1 MVTDFHNDRDKKMK
15 QATALLTLAT
25 AEGKVR
31 GTCLSDEKMAGLVD
45 GRDGGAELSEY
56 WQHLGSCMS
65 CYDQWLFLKKNIRQ
79 DAPRGRLYHL
89 SWLRKFRYIG
99 TALAVAASIAV
110 YLNVVKMEDK
120 VVEPQ
125 VVQQKM
131 LMQDK
136 NTALSPPLP
145 AAVKEKKMEP
155 VKITQEASAVLPA
168 APTAAP
174 MAVGSSAGKGR
185 LDEVQR
191 VPRQSA
197 PQPLEDRKKSASTA
211 PMRAERE
218 VVRDTARDAAPPPAE
233 SALAPAAAPLM
244 GDVGSWLAQLRMAC
258 VSGQEEALFWT
269 DLAARGLQLKAL
281 TADRS
286 ASAADKKMVIVLALV
301 QGINGPDTV
310 PQQCRLI
317 LAELAEEGGNKPSF
331 NKK

>member
-45 GRDGGAELSEY
+45 GRYGGAELSEY
-56 WQHLGSCMS
+56 WQHLGSCKS

-120 VVEPQ
+120 VVAPQ
-125 VVQQKM
+125 VVPQKM

-136 NTALSPPLP
+136 NTALQPPMP
-145 AAVKEKKMEP
+145 AAVKEKKIEP
-155 VKITQEASAVLPA
+155 VKITQEAPAVLPA
-168 APTAAP
+168 APITSP
-174 MAVGSSAGKGR
+174 MAVGSGAGKDR
-185 LDEVQR
+185 LEVR
-191 VPRQSA
+191 PVPRQSA
-197 PQPLEDRKKSASTA
+197 PQPSEERQKSASTA
-211 PMRAERE
+211 PMKAEGK
-218 VVRDTARDAAPPPAE
+218 VARDTERDAAPPPAE

-244 GDVGSWLAQLRMAC
+244 GDVGEWLAQLRMAC
-258 VSGQEEALFWT
+258 LSGQEETLFWT
-269 DLAARGLQLKAL
+269 DLAARGLRLQAL
-281 TADRS
+281 TAGRP
-286 ASAADKKMVIVLALV
+286 ASAAEEKLVTVLALV